1 MTSHLFWDQLVDFVL
16 LFCLAS
22 SRHSPLSIKTHD
34 LQYLITC
41 SFYDT
46 CRATSQPPKLT
57 PPYLIKTTRTVQYP
71 PSSLLVSSV
80 LRASYRIVPRHTVPH
95 NLTLQTR
102 LILYTSIPPRHPP
115 IPYRK
120 QSPKLFISVHIS
132 LAPLLVI
139 FTISWTASVMMRP
152 PFFGDTSRLLDWYP
166 VLYYTSLHLLH
177 QDSSAYYCILF
188 FPEHGCTMKWTLRCC
203 FFYSDFDDITF
214 AFGLSNL
221 VSTSHLLTLPRH
233 RHHSLH
239 VFGIHLAVVILP
251 PSSLLFPLFLPT
263 VTKKPTRQQMRHS
276 ASHSHT
282 LVHP

>member
-1 MTSHLFWDQLVDFVL
+1 MSYYSVSQ
-16 LFCLAS
+16 S

-46 CRATSQPPKLT
+46 CRATSQPPPTHLHTSSKLHAL
-57 PPYLIKTTRTVQYP
+57 YNIHLRR
-71 PSSLLVSSV
+71 SSC
-80 LRASYRIVPRHTVPH
+80 RHCCASYRIVPRHTVPH

-102 LILYTSIPPRHPP
+102 LILTPRFRRATPNP
-115 IPYRK
+115 LSETI
-120 QSPKLFISVHIS
+120 SETFISVHIS

-139 FTISWTASVMMRP
+139 FTISWTASVKMRP

-188 FPEHGCTMKWTLRCC
+188 LPGHVCTMKWTLRCC

-214 AFGLSNL
+214 AFGLSNI
-221 VSTSHLLTLPRH
+221 VSTSHPLTPPRH
-233 RHHSLH
+233 RHHSLL

-251 PSSLLFPLFLPT
+251 PSSLLFPLSLPT

-276 ASHSHT
+276 ASHSQT
-282 LVHP
+282 LVYP